1 MTTIAILSVPFTIV
15 ASGIFIDLATNSGG
29 GISSIMESIR
39 GKKTHQKDEKIIFAE
54 KILSQLDDLRD
65 DLTYDNSPED
75 EKVILDKI
83 KDREKILEKILENRD
98 LIY

>member
-1 MTTIAILSVPFTIV
+1 MTTIGFLSVPFTLI
-15 ASGIFIDLATNSGG
+15 AFGIFIDLAINSGG

-39 GKKTHQKDEKIIFAE
+39 GKKTPQKDEKIIFME
-54 KILSQLDDLRD
+54 EILSQLDDLRD

-83 KDREKILEKILENRD
+83 KDREKILEKILEKNSD
-98 LIY
+98 

>member
-1 MTTIAILSVPFTIV
+1 MTAIEVLSVPFTLI
-15 ASGIFIDLATNSGG
+15 AFGIFIDLAINSGF

-39 GKKTHQKDEKIIFAE
+39 SKKTPQKVKDEKIIFMKE
-54 KILSQLDDLRD
+54 IMSQLDDLRD

-83 KDREKILEKILENRD
+83 KDREKILEKMLEKNRD
-98 LIY
+98 